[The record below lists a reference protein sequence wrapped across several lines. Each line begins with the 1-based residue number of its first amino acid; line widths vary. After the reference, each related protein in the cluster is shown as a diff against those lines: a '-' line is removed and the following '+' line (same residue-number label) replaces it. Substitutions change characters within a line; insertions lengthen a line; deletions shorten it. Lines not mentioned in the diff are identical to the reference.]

1 MLLQQVCQLHLFYVY
16 STKQQNGL
24 IRQQI
29 SNLTGYLRK
38 SHFVQIYCKVRDL
51 VAVLFFTGLTKN
63 GTTFSTMVQYDNV
76 KTLWKNFKT
85 QLPGQGMTGPSKVI
99 FHLHF
104 SGCDIF
110 YFVIIL
116 IEFCLNKVFGSN
128 VYCLYV
134 LFLGW
139 FHFQWSYL

>member
-1 MLLQQVCQLHLFYVY
+1 
-16 STKQQNGL
+16 
-24 IRQQI
+24 
-29 SNLTGYLRK
+29 
-38 SHFVQIYCKVRDL
+38 
-51 VAVLFFTGLTKN
+51 
-63 GTTFSTMVQYDNV
+63 MVQYDNV

-128 VYCLYV
+128 VYCFLCLVFRLVPLSMELSVTKLVFLVV
-134 LFLGW
+134 LKV
-139 FHFQWSYL
+139 